1 MRSAPPR
8 AGGPWLE
15 IEGEHRFQM
24 PKDELWKALFDPAAL
39 RGALPALELL
49 EPIDDDTYELVAF
62 VEVRGFWGRFRG
74 LARVSHVVEG
84 QSYHLRLSGAAAEGT
99 AMGQGTI
106 ALQED
111 EEGVLFRYRGD
122 LTVHGALTRL
132 GGRFIGGSIRIL
144 IRDFLQ
150 GLARNL
156 ADEPAGEQAE

>member
-1 MRSAPPR
+1 MV
-8 AGGPWLE
+8 E
-15 IEGEHRFQM
+15 IEGEHRFEAA
-24 PKDELWKALFDPAAL
+24 KDALWQALFDPATL
-39 RGALPALELL
+39 RAALPAFESLER
-49 EPIDDDTYELVAF
+49 IDEDTYELVAF

-74 LARVSHVVEG
+74 LARVSHIVEG

-99 AMGQGTI
+99 AMAQGTI
-106 ALQED
+106 TLHED

-156 ADEPAGEQAE
+156 AGEPPDEQPE

>member
-1 MRSAPPR
+1 M
-8 AGGPWLE
+8 E
-15 IEGEHRFQM
+15 IDGEHRFGVS
-24 PKDELWKALFDPAAL
+24 KDALWAALFDPAAL
-39 RGALPALELL
+39 RAALPAFESLER
-49 EPIDDDTYELVAF
+49 IDEDTYELVAF

-99 AMGQGTI
+99 AMAQGTI
-106 ALQED
+106 TLHED
-111 EEGVLFRYRGD
+111 EEGALFRYRGD

-150 GLARNL
+150 GLARHL
-156 ADEPAGEQAE
+156 ADEPADGQPG

>member
-1 MRSAPPR
+1 MRAR
-8 AGGPWLE
+8 VVVE
-15 IEGEHRFQM
+15 IEGEHRFEVSR
-24 PKDELWKALFDPAAL
+24 DALWKALFDPVAL
-39 RGALPALELL
+39 RAALPAFESLER
-49 EPIDDDTYELVAF
+49 IDEDTYELVAF

-74 LARVSHVVEG
+74 LARVSHVVEE

-99 AMGQGTI
+99 AMAQGAIT
-106 ALQED
+106 LREEE
-111 EEGVLFRYRGD
+111 EEGVVFRYRGD

-150 GLARNL
+150 GLARSL

>member
-1 MRSAPPR
+1 MV
-8 AGGPWLE
+8 E
-15 IEGEHRFQM
+15 IEGEHRFEAA
-24 PKDELWKALFDPAAL
+24 KDALWQALFDPVAL
-39 RGALPALELL
+39 RAALPAFESLER
-49 EPIDDDTYELVAF
+49 IDEDTYELVAF

-74 LARVSHVVEG
+74 LARVSHIVEG

-99 AMGQGTI
+99 AMAQGTI
-106 ALQED
+106 TLHED

-150 GLARNL
+150 GLTRHL
-156 ADEPAGEQAE
+156 AGESDGEPTG

>member
-1 MRSAPPR
+1 MV
-8 AGGPWLE
+8 E
-15 IEGEHRFQM
+15 IEGEHRFEAA
-24 PKDELWKALFDPAAL
+24 KDALWQALFDPVAL
-39 RGALPALELL
+39 RAALPAFESLER
-49 EPIDDDTYELVAF
+49 IDEDTYELVAF

-74 LARVSHVVEG
+74 LARVSHIVEG

-99 AMGQGTI
+99 AMAQGTI
-106 ALQED
+106 TLHED

-150 GLARNL
+150 GLARHL
-156 ADEPAGEQAE
+156 AGEPDGEPTG

>member
-1 MRSAPPR
+1 M
-8 AGGPWLE
+8 E
-15 IEGEHRFQM
+15 IEGEHRFEA
-24 PKDELWKALFDPAAL
+24 PKDALWTALFDPATL
-39 RGALPALELL
+39 RAALPSFESLER
-49 EPIDDDTYELVAF
+49 IDEDTYELVAF

-99 AMGQGTI
+99 AMAQGTI
-106 ALQED
+106 TLQED
-111 EEGVLFRYRGD
+111 EEGGVLFGYRGD

-156 ADEPAGEQAE
+156 ADEPSGEQAG

>member
-1 MRSAPPR
+1 MV
-8 AGGPWLE
+8 E
-15 IEGEHRFQM
+15 IEGEHRFEASR
-24 PKDELWKALFDPAAL
+24 DVLWKALFDPAAL
-39 RGALPALELL
+39 RSALPAFESLER
-49 EPIDDDTYELVAF
+49 IDDDTYELVAF

-106 ALQED
+106 TLQEE
-111 EEGVLFRYRGD
+111 EEGVLCRYRGD

-156 ADEPAGEQAE
+156 ADEPAAEQTE

>member
-1 MRSAPPR
+1 MV
-8 AGGPWLE
+8 E
-15 IEGEHRFQM
+15 IEGEHRFEAA
-24 PKDELWKALFDPAAL
+24 KDALWQALFDPVAL
-39 RGALPALELL
+39 RAALPAFESLER
-49 EPIDDDTYELVAF
+49 IDEDTYELVAF

-74 LARVSHVVEG
+74 LARVSHIVEG

-99 AMGQGTI
+99 AMAQGTI
-106 ALQED
+106 TLHED

-150 GLARNL
+150 GLARHL
-156 ADEPAGEQAE
+156 AGESDGEPTG

>member
-1 MRSAPPR
+1 MPG
-8 AGGPWLE
+8 AGTARRRVVVE
-15 IEGEHRFQM
+15 IEGEHRFEAS
-24 PKDELWKALFDPAAL
+24 KEALWAALFDPAAL
-39 RGALPALELL
+39 RAALPAIEQLER
-49 EPIDDDTYELVAF
+49 IDEDTYELVAF

-99 AMGQGTI
+99 AMAQGTI
-106 ALQED
+106 TLQED
-111 EEGVLFRYRGD
+111 EEGLLFHYRGD

-150 GLARNL
+150 GLGRHV
-156 ADEPAGEQAE
+156 ADAPAGEQAE